1 MRGAQSGGVVTFVGE
16 EGNVRGLRARV
27 VNLKRT
33 TLSTLLRARLNA
45 VEWWA
50 RWRGP
55 LMGAGRL
62 YMGHTRFATSSK
74 ATLEGTH
81 PHQWTPPEKHE
92 VYLGWAS
99 GQLRKAYV
107 NLEIFITHNGDLDF
121 FDLGDRTYD
130 LSDIQ
135 SWLERSTGHPRP
147 AEVDSA
153 AIAGLMDLLRT
164 QGCLAR
170 SVRYGFW
177 FVKARTQDSLD
188 SEVPCKGLFEEV
200 AAVLDTVLQSF
211 DVEQQSVA
219 QLNEQRGALQE
230 ASLSALRESKHSKH
244 GLKLAELQSMI
255 YTAIDAFFDND
266 LLKAMELF
274 MDGAKGSFG
283 LCVTSSLDAQK
294 QIVMAARGQSM
305 ALAFYPK
312 TGLLLYGSEAAAVK
326 AGAAFL
332 RSRLSDSDSSS
343 SESSLEDGPP
353 APSSLTGP
361 AMRLDLDD
369 FAGEICLLDWSGG
382 LPYASFAH
390 RKLQPQAMSE
400 VLTLTS
406 VRGGLMQ
413 TRLQKRLVAIENNPL
428 VMPLPESCGEP
439 VAKDI
444 RDIPSALEKIQ
455 KDWDAGEGLNRI
467 TAWTL
472 TRALNR
478 RLREKAAGKVSAD
491 AVDLLITGC
500 EVSLWLGEQFA
511 ADLSLCFQHLVV
523 KCISSNKI
531 LGHYGQ
537 EYPMAQTGHICDSW
551 DLSGSVALLLSHSGG
566 TFATLNVSNLL
577 QAFTTNIFVV
587 SSEWDTQIGKQL
599 RQLQNS
605 FCSRIFS
612 EDIGLRPAEAC
623 SVSVCAMQQMLTQ
636 SRSCSTSRHRPFLKD
651 PSLSQQVGSKVTHSD
666 LAELSRMNRMNI
678 DALRELVEPKMET
691 CRTLRRKG
699 RHWAQHVLEV
709 PRAWILCA
717 LYIAVTV
724 TWGRPPVMHTA
735 KCIAS
740 VEAGSLAY
748 HVALAF
754 DALLYI
760 FMPQLAILM
769 IRLVQRR
776 PLLHRMGVRTLV
788 IGDVPW
794 VAQSA
799 EAFLSKLMACSYSAT
814 ALNVFSANPCDH
826 LVHRMTHRV
835 VRGTLLACGCPD
847 GRLVALSN
855 SAQAVSLA
863 VNQASSIQSMGSGC
877 ESLTIGHSPFK
888 LPLAA
893 HAVTLKT
900 RRPLYLCEFL
910 KQQGVVRS
918 ASGEL
923 GDFNNLKTQLKRR
936 SSSHLQV
943 EVPEW
948 MEKIQHKKRLLE
960 ASAVKEQDLKS
971 FMESLGVEHT
981 QHITFEQFEK
991 GWRLLHEDKLSEEQ
1005 LRRAF
1010 NHFGQE
1016 GIYPVDCK
1024 ALLRMPFVEM
1034 LSLAQGNPLGK
1045 SQHQIRES
1053 REEVF
1058 GEALLQLADPN
1069 DHVQILQSQFLSMQL
1084 YESRIATLQRAV
1096 SFFVMFHE
1104 MAGTIA
1110 EFWPLVSLG
1119 FLRYH
1124 MHRTQSIMRIATTA
1138 SPISGADV
1146 RQQMLELRS
1155 AKEFNHLVGNVN
1167 KMVSRWRARKMQ

>member
-1 MRGAQSGGVVTFVGE
+1 M
-16 EGNVRGLRARV
+16 
-27 VNLKRT
+27 
-33 TLSTLLRARLNA
+33 ST
-45 VEWWA
+45 
-50 RWRGP
+50 
-55 LMGAGRL
+55 GRL

-92 VYLGWAS
+92 VYLGWTS
-99 GQLRKAYV
+99 GKLRKSKV

-121 FDLGDRTYD
+121 FDVGDRTYD

-135 SWLERSTGHPRP
+135 SWLERATGQKRP
-147 AEVDSA
+147 ADVDSA

-164 QGCLAR
+164 QGCLTR
-170 SVRYGFW
+170 SVRYGFL
-177 FVKARTQDSLD
+177 FVKATTQDSLD
-188 SEVPCKGLFEEV
+188 YEVPCKVMEQV
-200 AAVLDTVLQSF
+200 AAVLETVLQKF

-230 ASLSALRESKHSKH
+230 ASLKALRESKHSKLVA
-244 GLKLAELQSMI
+244 GFCDDETELQSMI
-255 YTAIDAFFDND
+255 YMAIDAFFDND
-266 LLKAMELF
+266 LLRAMELF
-274 MDGAKGSFG
+274 MERAKGSFG
-283 LCVTSSLDAQK
+283 LCITSSLDAQK

-305 ALAFYPK
+305 AVAFYPEA
-312 TGLLLYGSEAAAVK
+312 GLLLYGSEAAAVK
-326 AGAAFL
+326 AGLGLSAAKAAKPL
-332 RSRLSDSDSSS
+332 SSGLSRLNSKDDSDSSDS
-343 SESSLEDGPP
+343 SISSLEDGHPKP
-353 APSSLTGP
+353 AFSTGP

-382 LPYASFAH
+382 VPYASFAH

-413 TRLQKRLVAIENNPL
+413 TRLQKRLVAIEDNPL
-428 VMPLPESCGEP
+428 VMPLPDTRSCGDP

-455 KDWDAGEGLNRI
+455 KDWDTGEGLNRI

-472 TRALNR
+472 TRALHR
-478 RLREKAAGKVSAD
+478 RLREKANGKVAGD

-500 EVSLWLGEQFA
+500 EVSLWLGEQLA

-537 EYPMAQTGHICDSW
+537 EYTMAQTGHICDSW
-551 DLSGSVALLLSHSGG
+551 DLSGCVALLLSHSGG

-587 SSEWDTQIGKQL
+587 TSEWDTQIGKQL

-623 SVSVCAMQQMLTQ
+623 SVSVAAMQQMLTQ
-636 SRSCSTSRHRPFLKD
+636 ILLHLAQGLLKD
-651 PSLSQQVGSKVTHSD
+651 PSLSQQVGTKVTHSD

-691 CRTLRRKG
+691 CRALRRRG

-717 LYIAVTV
+717 FYIAVTV
-724 TWGRPPVMHTA
+724 TLGRPPVMHTA
-735 KCIAS
+735 KS
-740 VEAGSLAY
+740 TGLVEAGSPAY
-748 HVALAF
+748 HMTLAF

-760 FMPQLAILM
+760 FLPQLAILM

-776 PLLHRMGVRTLV
+776 PLLHRMGGRTLV

-794 VAQSA
+794 VAQAA

-814 ALNVFSANPCDH
+814 ALTVFSANPGDH

-855 SAQAVSLA
+855 SAQAVYLA

-900 RRPLYLCEFL
+900 KRPLYLYEFL
-910 KQQGVVRS
+910 KQQDVVRS

-923 GDFNNLKTQLKRR
+923 GDFNNLKTELKRR
-936 SSSHLQV
+936 SSETELQ
-943 EVPEW
+943 VPEW

-960 ASAVKEQDLKS
+960 SSALKEQDLKN

-991 GWRLLHEDKLSEEQ
+991 GYRLLHEDKLSKDQ
-1005 LRRAF
+1005 LQRAF
-1010 NHFGQE
+1010 NHFGAE
-1016 GIYPVDCK
+1016 EGGIYPVDCK

-1034 LSLAQGNPLGK
+1034 LSLAQAMQGQARP
-1045 SQHQIRES
+1045 SQIRES
-1053 REEVF
+1053 SEEVF
-1058 GEALLQLADPN
+1058 GEALLQLADPS
-1069 DHVQILQSQFLSMQL
+1069 DHVQIVQSQFLSMQL